1 MLFRSITPYYDSMV
15 AKLIVHGD
23 TRTQA
28 LARLDQALAQL
39 HILGLHNNVSFLRR
53 VLHTPSFKHADLD
66 TALIQREKENL
77 FETQAFPMSQA
88 VAVAVAARLRAEMPD
103 QVGWQDPWSKRNHWR
118 MQGSAHRVWVWEFAG
133 QRVETVL
140 TTEVRQGMQ
149 LRIDNPS
156 ATFEWIDAS
165 ESLQVRWGEHTWHA
179 HAYVLDEKVHVF
191 SDQGEAVCRWVD
203 PLAHASQEGVAS
215 GHLGA
220 PMPGKIGRAHV

>member
-1 MLFRSITPYYDSMV
+1 
-15 AKLIVHGD
+15 
-23 TRTQA
+23 
-28 LARLDQALAQL
+28 
-39 HILGLHNNVSFLRR
+39 
-53 VLHTPSFKHADLD
+53 
-66 TALIQREKENL
+66 
-77 FETQAFPMSQA
+77 MSQA

-118 MQGSAHRVWVWEFAG
+118 MQGSAHRVWMWEFAG
-133 QRVETVL
+133 QRIETVL

-156 ATFEWIDAS
+156 ASFEWFDTS
-165 ESLQVRWGEHTWHA
+165 ECLQVRWGEHTWHA

-191 SDQGEAVCRWVD
+191 SDQGEAVCRWID

-220 PMPGKIGRAHV
+220 PMPGKLLSYAVAIGERVAAGQALAVMEAMKMEHTVSAPNPGVVTELCFAPGDQVPEGAMLLQLKID